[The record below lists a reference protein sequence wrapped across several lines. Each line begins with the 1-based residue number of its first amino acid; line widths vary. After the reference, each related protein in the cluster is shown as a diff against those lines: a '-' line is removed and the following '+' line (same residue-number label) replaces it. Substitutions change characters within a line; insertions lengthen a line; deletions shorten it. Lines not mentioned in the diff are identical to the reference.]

1 MKRITAY
8 ITAYIRAYIIALS
21 AFAIV
26 GMTHT
31 TLLYAQN
38 YTFTAPGGG
47 ITWEAVAWAGTPNPY
62 PGAVVAGDAATINAG
77 GAATAINISTALQT
91 LSRLVISGTG
101 QVTLTGTSALRISGA
116 LSVAGAASLVL
127 SSGLN
132 LQVDG
137 GVFVNA
143 GTRLTVNAGGVLTSL
158 SAMNL
163 NAVTAVGAGS
173 SIIANGAVTV
183 ANPASLQVGGAMTM
197 NNGISLAAGTQL
209 QCTAGGT
216 TNFRAGTYTGPGTFA
231 GAGVFAFHSTFNGAA
246 IAGTMFQASQCA
258 GMLQSVNGTLSLTA
272 PLTVTAAGRVNLS
285 TGNLSVA
292 SPGSLTLNNNGSAS
306 LTGMGRLSCV
316 GAAASIILGA
326 NFNNGVLPAANFAS
340 PFNAGTIVHNSPMPN
355 NLTLTGA
362 LAVAAPGVFRIAATG
377 NLVLDGTITA
387 PASASFSGAPTALV
401 RVGTGQLV
409 SNALTTLSFGTG
421 FNSLNTDALFAPIAG
436 IMELNAGGTFTQ
448 TGTVPTIGATGRLR
462 VFGASTVNGVADVNY
477 AAGST
482 LEYVGSA
489 GAGTGDELP
498 TPTMNGN
505 VWINRAGTLSMPSVT
520 INGRF
525 TLATG
530 ANVGVNLV
538 TNSATLTLS
547 GPIDIFS
554 GGVFRVDNT
563 SALEIA
569 GTGTITPSPMNL
581 RFEHPNLFSSPQI
594 NALRISRATPT
605 GLIFALGTPLEVT
618 NQFSIT
624 SAVTLRTG
632 ANTLRLNGVGANAIT
647 PGTLTVESGGRLLLE
662 NTVTAF
668 NVTGAV
674 DVRPNGTVELN
685 GNPAVTGNAFSYA
698 DSTALLLYSGTV
710 NRPTISS
717 ELPLTMNGSVRVT
730 NTGGV
735 QYSAVMANITINGN
749 FTLNNAC
756 AFTLQTG
763 NNLTLNGNLSFGN
776 ASSINTLG
784 APRPSLTIG
793 GTPARTLTGEPRIG
807 SLSTF
812 TMNRQG
818 ARLVLG
824 APLTVG
830 DLANTT
836 GLFRL
841 QGGVIQTTNTNFL
854 SLANPISSSLEGGSR
869 TAYVDGPLRRA
880 ISGSFAFTSQ
890 FVFPVGDSATY
901 LPFALEGLATGTN
914 TLTVE
919 VEGNAINPAG
929 VPSGGI
935 TSLSTTE
942 HWVVRVLTGS
952 VTSTAVR
959 LGRVT
964 PIPTTSVV
972 AYSNAALP
980 NGAYLNGG
988 NMGQTM
994 APMALASGSN
1004 TGGVEKPERDGSV
1017 AIVDVGTIVSRAGL
1031 PLANYWAIGNIA
1043 PAPTI
1048 TSFTP
1053 STGGTSTVATI
1064 TGLNLTNVLS
1074 VSFGNRPARSFT
1086 VFQPT
1091 RIVAVVDSLTVT
1103 APITVRTMAG
1113 VTTSSVPFVFVTAP
1127 TISSF
1132 TPTFGGIG
1140 NVVVVRGRHF
1150 DNVRE
1155 VRIGGELVRNYRVD
1169 SLNQITLVVP
1179 ANART
1184 GAISVGT
1191 LGGSGS
1197 TTATFE
1203 FVAPPVITSF
1213 SPNITRFDGLVTVTG
1228 ANFSRVT
1235 AASLGGVPV
1244 RSFTINDSNRITL
1257 RVGSGATGPIVLRSP
1272 GGVVTSASIVMFA
1285 GGATIATISPL
1296 SGVAGTP
1303 VQITGSNFVGVEDV
1317 LLGST
1322 SAAFTVLSTTAITAL
1337 VPLGVTEGT
1346 FTVRTSGG
1354 DGVSRQSFRVLPST
1368 QITSVTPTNG
1378 TGGTVITLTG
1388 TNFSSVAS
1396 LTISGV
1402 PVQSFT
1408 VLSTTQILAVVGDV
1422 VTTGS
1427 ITLSSPFGTTT
1438 ATTPFDNV
1446 FVQPVITGIT
1456 PEAATVGT
1464 AVVVTGRFLTAPLRA
1479 TIGGINAPT
1488 FTAISSTQ
1496 VSVIVPP
1503 NGTTGTVSLVTRGGV
1518 ASSTS
1523 IVTVLPG
1530 TFVTA
1535 FVPPFGGVGTEVRIL
1550 GGRFLGAQAVNF
1562 GGVPARFEVLSDSV
1576 IRAFPADGTTS
1587 GLIAVTTPLGVGV
1600 SRTSFSLFSPLQLD
1614 SVALAALYIATD
1626 GARWTSRTGWLR
1638 SRNLDEWVGVS
1649 LQGNRVVSLRLPNN
1663 NLVGAL
1669 PDELRYLTAL
1679 RTLDVSGHNLTGTLH
1694 TQTWL
1699 ASLMNLEELRLS
1711 ARGDTAITGL
1721 TGTLP
1726 DTLVALT
1733 RLRVLDVSNNSLSG
1747 TAPNLL
1753 CRFPNLEELNLA
1765 NNDFTGQIPACIG
1778 TLARLVRLDVSLNR
1792 FSGALPPELGNLRV
1806 LRELNASSNLL
1817 TGSLPATFGTT
1828 AGGTT
1833 VKTLATALATVQAT
1847 PNLERLDAS
1856 NNQLSGELPPN
1867 ITTLTSLTELFL
1879 QGNQFS
1885 SRNLGA
1891 ALGGLRNLRVLN
1903 LAGNRFGGGRDSI
1916 PSAITTLRA
1925 LEQVNLR
1932 NNGFVR
1938 TIPVGFADMENLQTL
1953 LLDSNALEGAV
1964 PQEFEIFPQ
1973 LRVLSLNS
1981 NRLTRLPVL
1990 RTVQEVFVAN
2000 NRLTFA
2006 DLENNIAR
2014 RVFVYTPQ
2022 DSIGEARDTSVL
2034 FNTRFQLSVNTGG
2047 NDNRYQWVRI
2057 TTTGSVNVGPN
2068 DVVPNYILQSVRP
2081 EDEGVY
2087 ICRVTNT
2094 RVSNLTLV
2102 SRPLRL
2108 RGFTPPAPVG
2118 TVQLVFPPDNA
2129 INIPTTP
2136 ELEWTRAEG
2145 ATEYEVQV
2153 SFTGN
2158 FTVIATTAVFTAL
2171 AGQMTGLQNDTRYFW
2186 RVRGR
2191 NAGGVTEWSETRRFT
2206 AVPAGVTLALSS
2218 FDFGRVL
2225 LNERRTGRV
2234 RLTNVT
2240 NATVVLRDVDIQ
2252 DAELNFRTDLAAR
2265 GTELRPGRSLDV
2277 NFEFAPK
2284 TVGRK
2289 TGIARIAFSIGGRND
2304 SVRYDNL
2311 IAGRGAPL
2319 NVLATNFG
2327 EVRAGRAT
2335 ITSALIVNLGTTA
2348 TRIGVLLPNTANG
2361 VFSLEPSALDRQI
2374 WLGAGDTTSIIVR
2387 CQPQITQLGVV
2398 QGKMRVLGLD
2408 VSDTAEADVF
2418 ALSRAPRTD
2427 DVVMVPALIPS
2438 RDSAAAGEEVALR
2451 LSIAQGDTARLAQVL
2466 PQFTFQAIVR
2476 FNNNVLRLDPE
2487 RRQDSRSRISRDPR
2501 NRVETVLVQPTAWRQ
2516 GTALTSIFCRAVSG
2530 ELDTTSLEIVD
2541 FRWLA
2546 NPNNTSGVG
2555 RVFVE
2560 VPERRTFRTALCQAD
2575 GKRLTRVTVPT
2586 MLAKT
2591 APNPLADQTT
2601 LKYSVREEG
2610 LVDIALY
2617 DVQGKKVQTLLH
2629 RDNHPPGEYT
2639 LTMSANG
2646 LANGVYFL
2654 VLQSPSAIVSERL
2667 EVVR

>member
-1 MKRITAY
+1 MKRIVVHTA
-8 ITAYIRAYIIALS
+8 RS
-21 AFAIV
+21 AVLLAFVVV
-26 GMTHT
+26 GMAHT
-31 TLLYAQN
+31 ALLHAQN
-38 YTFTAPGGG
+38 YMFTAPGGG
-47 ITWEAVAWAGTPNPY
+47 VTWEAVAWTGTPHAY
-62 PGAVVAGDAATINAG
+62 PGAMVAGDAATINAG
-77 GAATAINISTALQT
+77 GATTSINISTALQT
-91 LSRLVISGTG
+91 LGRLVVNGTG
-101 QVTLTGTSALRISGA
+101 QVTLTGIGALRISGV
-116 LSVAGAASLVL
+116 LSVTGAASLVL
-127 SSGLN
+127 SSGVN

-143 GTRLTVNAGGVLTSL
+143 GTRLAVNAGGVLTSL

-163 NAVTAVGAGS
+163 DAVTAVGAGS

-183 ANPASLQVGGAMTM
+183 ANPASLQVAGAMSI

-209 QCTAGGT
+209 QCTGAGT
-216 TNFRAGTYTGPGTFA
+216 TSFRAGAYTGPGTLA

-246 IAGTMFQASQCA
+246 IAGTMFNASQCA
-258 GMLQSVNGTLSLTA
+258 GTLQSVNGTLSLTN

-292 SPGSLTLNNNGSAS
+292 SPGTLTLNNNGTAS
-306 LTGMGRLSCV
+306 LTGTGRLSCA
-316 GAAASIILGA
+316 GAAASIILGT
-326 NFNNGVLPAANFAS
+326 NFNNGVLPAANVAS

-362 LAVAAPGVFRIAATG
+362 LAVAAPGVLSIAATG
-377 NLVLDGTITA
+377 NLVLDGTTTA
-387 PASASFSGAPTALV
+387 PASLRFSGAPTTFV

-409 SNALTTLSFGTG
+409 SNPLTTLSFGMG
-421 FNSLNTDALFAPIAG
+421 FNALNTDALFAPVAG
-436 IMELNAGGTFTQ
+436 IMEINSGGTFTQ

-462 VFGASTVNGVADVNY
+462 VFDASTINGVADVNY
-477 AAGST
+477 VAGGT

-489 GAGTGDELP
+489 GTGTGDELP

-505 VWINRAGTLSMPSVT
+505 VWINRAGTISMPSVT

-530 ANVGVNLV
+530 ANVGVNLA

-569 GTGTITPSPMNL
+569 GSGTITPSPMNL

-632 ANTLRLNGVGANAIT
+632 ANTLRLSGTGANGIT

-668 NVTGAV
+668 NVTGSV

-717 ELPLTMNGSVRVT
+717 ELPLTMNGSVRVA

-735 QYSAVMANITINGN
+735 QYSAIMANITINGN
-749 FTLNNAC
+749 FTLNNNC

-763 NNLTLNGNLSFGN
+763 NNLTLNGSLSFGT
-776 ASSINTLG
+776 ASSLNTLG
-784 APRPSLTIG
+784 APRPNLTIG
-793 GTPARTLTGEPRIG
+793 GTSARTLTGEPRIG
-807 SLSTF
+807 SLNTF
-812 TMNRQG
+812 TMNRRG

-824 APLTVG
+824 APLIIG
-830 DLANTT
+830 DLANGT
-836 GLFRL
+836 GLLRL
-841 QGGVIQTTNTNFL
+841 QDGVIQTTPANFL
-854 SLANPISSSLEGGSR
+854 SLANPVSSALQGGSQ
-869 TAYVDGPLRRA
+869 TAYIDGPFRRA
-880 ISGSFAFTSQ
+880 ISGSFAFTLQ
-890 FVFPVGDSATY
+890 FVFPVGEGSVY
-901 LPFALEGLATGTN
+901 LPFALEGLATGVN

-919 VEGNAINPAG
+919 VDANAVNPAG
-929 VPSGGI
+929 TPSGGI

-942 HWVVRVLTGS
+942 YWAVQVLTGS

-959 LGRVT
+959 LGRAA

-980 NGAYLNGG
+980 NGTYLNGG

-1017 AIVDVGTIVSRAGL
+1017 AIIDVGTIVSRAGL
-1031 PLANYWAIGNIA
+1031 PLANYWTIGNVA

-1064 TGLNLTNVLS
+1064 TGLHLTNVLS

-1150 DNVRE
+1150 DHVRE

-1203 FVAPPVITSF
+1203 FVPPPVITSF

-1235 AASLGGVPV
+1235 SASLGGVPV

-1257 RVGSGATGPIVLRSP
+1257 RVGAGATGPIVLRSP
-1272 GGVVTSASIVMFA
+1272 GGVATSASIVMFA
-1285 GGATIATISPL
+1285 GGATIATVSPL
-1296 SGVAGTP
+1296 SGVAGTS
-1303 VQITGSNFVGVEDV
+1303 VQITGSNFVGVEEV
-1317 LLGST
+1317 LFGST
-1322 SAAFTVLSTTAITAL
+1322 SAAFTVLSTTAITAF

-1354 DGVSRQSFRVLPST
+1354 DGVSRQVFRVLPST
-1368 QITSVTPTNG
+1368 QITSVAPASG
-1378 TGGTVITLTG
+1378 TAGTVITLTG

-1402 PVQSFT
+1402 PVQSFA
-1408 VLSTTQILAVVGDV
+1408 VLSTTQILAVVGDIS
-1422 VTTGS
+1422 TTGS
-1427 ITLSSPFGTTT
+1427 IMLSSPFGTTT
-1438 ATTPFDNV
+1438 ATTPFNNV

-1464 AVVVTGRFLTAPLRA
+1464 AVLVTGRFLTAPLRA
-1479 TIGGINAPT
+1479 TIGGINALN

-1496 VSVIVPP
+1496 VSIIVPP

-1518 ASSTS
+1518 VSSTS

-1530 TFVTA
+1530 TFITT

-1550 GGRFLGAQAVNF
+1550 GGRFSGASSVTF

-1576 IRAFPADGTTS
+1576 IRAFPSDATIG
-1587 GLIAVTTPLGVGV
+1587 GVIAVTTPIGVGV
-1600 SRTSFSLFSPLQLD
+1600 SRSSFSLFSPLQLD
-1614 SVALAALYIATD
+1614 SVALAALYVATD
-1626 GARWTSRTGWLR
+1626 GARWRSRTGWLR

-1649 LQGNRVVSLRLPNN
+1649 LEDNRVVAVRLPNN
-1663 NLVGAL
+1663 NLVGTL

-1699 ASLMNLEELRLS
+1699 ASLTNLEELRLS
-1711 ARGDTAITGL
+1711 ARADTAVTGL

-1726 DTLVALT
+1726 DTLAALT
-1733 RLRVLDVSNNSLSG
+1733 RLRVLDVSNNSLAG
-1747 TAPNLL
+1747 TVHNLL
-1753 CRFPNLEELNLA
+1753 CRLPNLEELRLA

-1778 TLARLVRLDVSLNR
+1778 TLSRLVRLDVSLNR
-1792 FSGALPPELGNLRV
+1792 FSGALPPELGNLRM
-1806 LRELNASSNLL
+1806 LREFNASSNLL
-1817 TGSLPATFGTT
+1817 TGSLPATFGT
-1828 AGGTT
+1828 ASGGGT
-1833 VKTLATALATVQAT
+1833 KALAGLQAT
-1847 PNLERLDAS
+1847 PNLERLDVS

-1867 ITTLTSLTELFL
+1867 IGTLNSLTELFL
-1879 QGNQFS
+1879 QNNQFT
-1885 SRNLGA
+1885 SRNLA
-1891 ALGGLRNLRVLN
+1891 AVLGGLRNLRVLN

-1916 PSAITTLRA
+1916 PAAITTLRA

-1932 NNGFVR
+1932 NNGFVGA
-1938 TIPVGFADMENLQTL
+1938 IPVGFADMENLQIL

-1973 LRVLSLNS
+1973 LRVLSLNA

-1990 RTVQEVFVAN
+1990 RTVEELFVAN

-2014 RVFVYTPQ
+2014 RVFVYAPQ
-2022 DSIGEARDTSVL
+2022 DSIGVARDTSVL

-2068 DVVPNYILQSVRP
+2068 DVMPNYILQSVRP

-2087 ICRVTNT
+2087 ICRITNT
-2094 RVSNLTLV
+2094 RVPNLTLV
-2102 SRPLRL
+2102 TRPLRL

-2171 AGQMTGLQNDTRYFW
+2171 AGQVTGLQNDTRYFW

-2191 NAGGVTEWSETRRFT
+2191 NAGGVTEWSESRRFT
-2206 AVPAGVTLALSS
+2206 SVPVGVTLALSS

-2277 NFEFAPK
+2277 SFEFAPK

-2289 TGIARIAFSIGGRND
+2289 TGIARVAFSIGGRND

-2319 NVLATNFG
+2319 NVLTTNFG

-2348 TRIGVLLPNTANG
+2348 TRIGVLLPNTANSA
-2361 VFSLEPSALDRQI
+2361 FSLEPSALDRQI
-2374 WLGAGDTTSIIVR
+2374 WLGAGDTTSVIVR
-2387 CQPQITQLGVV
+2387 CQPQPTQLGVL
-2398 QGKMRVLGLD
+2398 QGRTRVLALD
-2408 VSDTAEADVF
+2408 VSDTAEADVL

-2438 RDSAAAGEEVALR
+2438 SDSAAAGEEVALR
-2451 LSIAQGDTARLAQVL
+2451 LNIAQGDTTRLAQVL
-2466 PQFTFQAIVR
+2466 PQFTFQATVR
-2476 FNNNVLRLDPE
+2476 FNNTVLRLDPE
-2487 RRQDSRSRISRDPR
+2487 RRQDSRARLSRDPR
-2501 NRVETVLVQPTAWRQ
+2501 NRVETVLVPPTAWRQ

-2530 ELDTTSLEIVD
+2530 ELDTTILEIVD
-2541 FRWLA
+2541 FRWIA

-2560 VPERRTFRTALCQAD
+2560 VPARRVFRTALCQAD
-2575 GKRLTRVTVPT
+2575 GKRLTRVTAPT
-2586 MLAKT
+2586 MLSKV
-2591 APNPLADQTT
+2591 APNPLTDQTM

-2610 LVDIALY
+2610 VVEIALY
-2617 DVQGKKVQTLLH
+2617 NAQGKKVRTLLRH
-2629 RDNHPPGEYT
+2629 DNHPPGEHA
-2639 LTMSANG
+2639 LTICADG
-2646 LANGVYFL
+2646 LPSGAYFV